1 MELIKRNNGTA
12 ASTQLRTA
20 TFTGVVYG
28 DPLLDGTE
36 GVAVTSVFFAPGAR
50 TYWHSHAHGQV
61 LHVVSGSGLI
71 GVDGE
76 TPRPLGAGDVVWSPP
91 GELHWHGGGPDSA
104 LLHLAVSLGV
114 TSWGEPVSDADYGK
128 GR

>member
-1 MELIKRNNGTA
+1 MEIIKRSNGTA
-12 ASTQLRTA
+12 APTELRTA

-28 DPLLDGTE
+28 DPLLDGTQ
-36 GVAVTSVFFAPGAR
+36 GVAVTNVFFAPGAR
-50 TYWHSHAHGQV
+50 TYWHSHAGGQV

-76 TPRPLGAGDVVWSPP
+76 PPRPLGAGDVVWAPP
-91 GELHWHGGGPDSA
+91 GELHWHGGGPATA
-104 LLHLAVSLGV
+104 LLHLAVSLGA
-114 TSWGEPVSDADYGK
+114 TTWGQPVSDADYGH

>member
-1 MELIKRNNGTA
+1 MKIIKRNDGVVVPTE
-12 ASTQLRTA
+12 LRTA

-28 DPLLDGTE
+28 DPLLDGTD

-50 TYWHSHAHGQV
+50 THWHSHAGGQV
-61 LHVVSGSGLI
+61 LQVVSGSGLI

-76 TPRPLGAGDVVWSPP
+76 LPRPLGAGDVVWAPP
-91 GELHWHGGGPDSA
+91 GELHWHGGGPDTA

-114 TSWGEPVSDADYGK
+114 TSWGQPVSDDDYGH